1 MKELQAYG
9 FNFCD
14 KLEPNE
20 GGEWAL
26 YDDCLRIVEAVK
38 KEEAGLAELEI
49 GKLKKEIEILK
60 YRFGEL

>member
-1 MKELQAYG
+1 MISKHEIERAERVVETNRLLI
-9 FNFCD
+9 D
-14 KLEPNE
+14 TNE
-20 GGEWAL
+20 RL
-26 YDDCLRIVEAVK
+26 